1 MLLSRAPVALL
12 AALLARPI
20 AAPAGA
26 TDRVGAWRA
35 ALQHDLD
42 CAAAAAAHNA
52 GESRRGQAAALWRPS
67 VLHSAAAGWAGSDSS
82 VRGARYSAPGFGTSD
97 GAAVDTSVNNGSLGR
112 WSGAASLPLYNRERG
127 AQGRQLELSA
137 DVAELEWRNA
147 QQTLMLDTAQRY
159 FDVALAGESLRVRRG
174 QQKAVASALTQTQER
189 FKLGDVP
196 VTDTHEAAARHQ
208 AIAAQALALETDLQL
223 KQAVLADATGLPAA
237 RLAAMFPS
245 NAAIAAEAQGLDA
258 WTEEANLNHPLL
270 RLQRAAV
277 EVARQEAAKSSGA
290 VSPSV
295 DLVAQVGR
303 ERLSGHGDFGAAGN
317 AAGNRMIGVQLTVP
331 LYTGG
336 MRGAREQEPVHGI
349 ARARAQADRARQQVA
364 QQTRAAWLGLTV
376 CTGRVDALAQA
387 VMASRARLDA
397 NRLGRQ
403 VGDRT
408 TLELLNA
415 ENDAAG
421 TELALPQAR
430 VGVLAGTKM
439 LVVDDD
445 MRRVRNMKGLEA
457 LPIIAVMAKAMKRDR
472 ERCIEAGAID
482 CLTEPVDPER
492 LLALLRYWARRRPTA
507 IATHRVGAGSG
518 ASRAHRHRML

>member
-349 ARARAQADRARQQVA
+349 ARARAQA
-364 QQTRAAWLGLTV
+364 
-376 CTGRVDALAQA
+376 

-430 VGVLAGTKM
+430 VGVLTGTKM